1 VETHD
6 LGLAQLSLNNVALLP
21 PAAATHEMQV
31 QYCTEAWPSSSS
43 RHVYDVVFLC
53 VVYVLP
59 GTLTVALYARIG
71 TTLWATDQAL
81 ARQNSYVTNEG
92 KIVSL
97 YYITKRAEFNIYK

>member
-1 VETHD
+1 
-6 LGLAQLSLNNVALLP
+6 
-21 PAAATHEMQV
+21 MQV

-97 YYITKRAEFNIYK
+97 FYITNRAEFNIYTLKSLVSFSTAGVPEAFHCIAAAVV